1 MISDQRLDIKLI
13 ISDQRLDIMLMISD
27 QRLDIQLMI
36 SDHRLDCMLKKQM
49 QDKMLKAISSMVGYQ
64 LEGGQ
69 YHVMIFC
76 FRFFPHISS
85 PPSLSLTVDF
95 SSF

>member
-1 MISDQRLDIKLI
+1 MQSLDIKLMISDQRLFIKPMISDQRLDFRLL
-13 ISDQRLDIMLMISD
+13 DQMLDIML
-27 QRLDIQLMI
+27 
-36 SDHRLDCMLKKQM
+36 KVV
-49 QDKMLKAISSMVGYQ
+49 SSMVGYQ

-76 FRFFPHISS
+76 FQVFFTNQL
-85 PPSLSLTVDF
+85 PPLSLTMDF